1 MSARKTCL
9 RFLPPWKENEV
20 GTFPDTPVTLLA
32 RIAVEATGQR
42 TDEAAWVR
50 LFNLYAPA
58 IRRFAE
64 LQGTP
69 SAESED
75 VTQDI
80 FLRLVAILRGGRYR
94 ADAGRFRC
102 YLATLVRNEL
112 VSRWR
117 KVQARAACVPLDA
130 VPDEAI
136 ATLPPEAAALLDAKW
151 RLARHEAAVEHAL
164 IKTALS
170 RPSTRSLPPSA
181 YRATWSRRS
190 RRAST
195 AWSPLSRRSMP
206 SRIFRRRCHR
216 RGRDAF
222 NIMAAGCPKGRGVGS
237 TLTRQRGY
245 GKICRVDALLPK
257 DW

>member
-1 MSARKTCL
+1 MGA
-9 RFLPPWKENEV
+9 
-20 GTFPDTPVTLLA
+20 FPDTPVTLLA

-58 IRRFAE
+58 IRKFAE

-69 SAESED
+69 ATESED
-75 VTQDI
+75 VAQDI
-80 FLRLVAILRGGRYR
+80 FLRLVAVLRNGRYR
-94 ADAGRFRC
+94 ADEGRFRC

-164 IKTALS
+164 TKTALS
-170 RPSTRSLPPSA
+170 RQSREI
-181 YRATWSRRS
+181 YRAYALEGRPIDEVASAFGVSRNLVAQVKTRVN
-190 RRAST
+190 RMVASLE
-195 AWSPLSRRSMP
+195 AE
-206 SRIFRRRCHR
+206 
-216 RGRDAF
+216 
-222 NIMAAGCPKGRGVGS
+222 
-237 TLTRQRGY
+237 Y
-245 GKICRVDALLPK
+245 GE
-257 DW
+257 

>member
-1 MSARKTCL
+1 MGA
-9 RFLPPWKENEV
+9 
-20 GTFPDTPVTLLA
+20 FPDTPVTLLA

-75 VTQDI
+75 VTQEI

-164 IKTALS
+164 TKTALS
-170 RPSTRSLPPSA
+170 RQSREI
-181 YRATWSRRS
+181 YRAYALEGRSIDQVASAFGVSRNVVAQVKVRVN
-190 RRAST
+190 RMVASLE
-195 AWSPLSRRSMP
+195 AE
-206 SRIFRRRCHR
+206 
-216 RGRDAF
+216 
-222 NIMAAGCPKGRGVGS
+222 
-237 TLTRQRGY
+237 Y
-245 GKICRVDALLPK
+245 GE
-257 DW
+257 

>member
-1 MSARKTCL
+1 MGA
-9 RFLPPWKENEV
+9 
-20 GTFPDTPVTLLA
+20 FPDTPVTLLA

-75 VTQDI
+75 VTQEI

-136 ATLPPEAAALLDAKW
+136 AMLPPEAAALLDAKW

-164 IKTALS
+164 TKTALS
-170 RPSTRSLPPSA
+170 RQSREI
-181 YRATWSRRS
+181 YRAYALEGRPIDEVASAFGVSRNVVAQVKVRVN
-190 RRAST
+190 RMVASLE
-195 AWSPLSRRSMP
+195 AE
-206 SRIFRRRCHR
+206 
-216 RGRDAF
+216 
-222 NIMAAGCPKGRGVGS
+222 
-237 TLTRQRGY
+237 Y
-245 GKICRVDALLPK
+245 GE
-257 DW
+257 

>member
-1 MSARKTCL
+1 MGA
-9 RFLPPWKENEV
+9 
-20 GTFPDTPVTLLA
+20 FPDTPVTLLA

-42 TDEAAWVR
+42 TDEAGWVR

-69 SAESED
+69 SSESED

-94 ADAGRFRC
+94 ADGGRFRC

-117 KVQARAACVPLDA
+117 KAKARAACVPLDA

-164 IKTALS
+164 TKTALS
-170 RPSTRSLPPSA
+170 RQSREI
-181 YRATWSRRS
+181 YRAYALEERPIDEVASAFGVSRNVVAQVKVRVN
-190 RRAST
+190 RMVASLE
-195 AWSPLSRRSMP
+195 AEY
-206 SRIFRRRCHR
+206 
-216 RGRDAF
+216 AE
-222 NIMAAGCPKGRGVGS
+222 
-237 TLTRQRGY
+237 
-245 GKICRVDALLPK
+245 
-257 DW
+257 

>member
-1 MSARKTCL
+1 MGA
-9 RFLPPWKENEV
+9 
-20 GTFPDTPVTLLA
+20 FPDTPVTLLA

-75 VTQDI
+75 VTQEI

-130 VPDEAI
+130 VPDEAL

-164 IKTALS
+164 TKTALS
-170 RPSTRSLPPSA
+170 RQSREI
-181 YRATWSRRS
+181 YRAYALEGRAIDEVASAFGVSRNVVAQVKTRVN
-190 RRAST
+190 RMVASLE
-195 AWSPLSRRSMP
+195 AEY
-206 SRIFRRRCHR
+206 
-216 RGRDAF
+216 AE
-222 NIMAAGCPKGRGVGS
+222 
-237 TLTRQRGY
+237 
-245 GKICRVDALLPK
+245 
-257 DW
+257 

>member
-1 MSARKTCL
+1 M
-9 RFLPPWKENEV
+9 

-58 IRRFAE
+58 IRKFAE

-69 SAESED
+69 AAESED
-75 VTQDI
+75 VAQDI
-80 FLRLVAILRGGRYR
+80 FLRLVAILRNGRYR

-130 VPDEAI
+130 VPDETI

-164 IKTALS
+164 TKTALS
-170 RPSTRSLPPSA
+170 RQSREI
-181 YRATWSRRS
+181 YRAYALEGRPIDEVASAFGVSRNVVAQVKTRVN
-190 RRAST
+190 RMVASLE
-195 AWSPLSRRSMP
+195 AEY
-206 SRIFRRRCHR
+206 
-216 RGRDAF
+216 AE
-222 NIMAAGCPKGRGVGS
+222 
-237 TLTRQRGY
+237 
-245 GKICRVDALLPK
+245 
-257 DW
+257 

>member
-1 MSARKTCL
+1 MGA
-9 RFLPPWKENEV
+9 
-20 GTFPDTPVTLLA
+20 FPDTPVTLLA

-69 SAESED
+69 SSESED

-117 KVQARAACVPLDA
+117 KMQARAACVPLDT
-130 VPDEAI
+130 VPDEAL
-136 ATLPPEAAALLDAKW
+136 ATLPT
-151 RLARHEAAVEHAL
+151 
-164 IKTALS
+164 KTALS
-170 RPSTRSLPPSA
+170 RQSREISRAYVLEGRSIDEVA
-181 YRATWSRRS
+181 AAFGVSRNVVAQVKVRVN
-190 RRAST
+190 RMVASLE
-195 AWSPLSRRSMP
+195 AE
-206 SRIFRRRCHR
+206 
-216 RGRDAF
+216 
-222 NIMAAGCPKGRGVGS
+222 
-237 TLTRQRGY
+237 Y
-245 GKICRVDALLPK
+245 GE
-257 DW
+257 

>member
-1 MSARKTCL
+1 M
-9 RFLPPWKENEV
+9 

-69 SAESED
+69 SSESED

-117 KVQARAACVPLDA
+117 KVQARAPCVPLDA
-130 VPDEAI
+130 VPDEAL
-136 ATLPPEAAALLDAKW
+136 ATLPSEAAALLDAKW

-164 IKTALS
+164 TKTALS
-170 RPSTRSLPPSA
+170 RQSREI
-181 YRATWSRRS
+181 YRAYALEGRAIDEVAAAFGVSRNVVAQVKVRVN
-190 RRAST
+190 RMVASLE
-195 AWSPLSRRSMP
+195 AE
-206 SRIFRRRCHR
+206 
-216 RGRDAF
+216 
-222 NIMAAGCPKGRGVGS
+222 
-237 TLTRQRGY
+237 Y
-245 GKICRVDALLPK
+245 GE
-257 DW
+257 

>member
-1 MSARKTCL
+1 MGA
-9 RFLPPWKENEV
+9 
-20 GTFPDTPVTLLA
+20 FPDTPVTLLA

-136 ATLPPEAAALLDAKW
+136 ATLPSEAAALLDAKW

-164 IKTALS
+164 TKTALS
-170 RPSTRSLPPSA
+170 RQSREI
-181 YRATWSRRS
+181 YRAYALEGRPIDEVASAFGVSRNLVAQIKVRVN
-190 RRAST
+190 RMVASLE
-195 AWSPLSRRSMP
+195 AEY
-206 SRIFRRRCHR
+206 
-216 RGRDAF
+216 AE
-222 NIMAAGCPKGRGVGS
+222 
-237 TLTRQRGY
+237 
-245 GKICRVDALLPK
+245 
-257 DW
+257 

>member
-1 MSARKTCL
+1 MGA
-9 RFLPPWKENEV
+9 
-20 GTFPDTPVTLLA
+20 FPDTPVTLLA

-75 VTQDI
+75 VTQEI

-136 ATLPPEAAALLDAKW
+136 ATLPPEAAALLPVAGN
-151 RLARHEAAVEHAL
+151 
-164 IKTALS
+164 LS
-170 RPSTRSLPPSA
+170 RL
-181 YRATWSRRS
+181 RAGGTVHRPGRFRLWRIAQRGCPGQGA
-190 RRAST
+190 RQPHGR
-195 AWSPLSRRSMP
+195 LSRGG
-206 SRIFRRRCHR
+206 IRRMML
-216 RGRDAF
+216 A
-222 NIMAAGCPKGRGVGS
+222 K
-237 TLTRQRGY
+237 
-245 GKICRVDALLPK
+245 KICRAVIGADGMRLTCWRLDARRGAASAVH
-257 DW
+257 

>member
-1 MSARKTCL
+1 M
-9 RFLPPWKENEV
+9 

-69 SAESED
+69 SSESED

-117 KVQARAACVPLDA
+117 KVQARAPCVPLDA
-130 VPDEAI
+130 VPDEAL

-164 IKTALS
+164 TKTALS
-170 RPSTRSLPPSA
+170 RQSREI
-181 YRATWSRRS
+181 YRAYALEGRAIDEVAAAFGVSRNVVAQVKVRVN
-190 RRAST
+190 RMVASLE
-195 AWSPLSRRSMP
+195 AE
-206 SRIFRRRCHR
+206 
-216 RGRDAF
+216 
-222 NIMAAGCPKGRGVGS
+222 
-237 TLTRQRGY
+237 Y
-245 GKICRVDALLPK
+245 GE
-257 DW
+257 

>member
-1 MSARKTCL
+1 M
-9 RFLPPWKENEV
+9 

-69 SAESED
+69 SSESED

-117 KVQARAACVPLDA
+117 KVQARAPCVPLDA
-130 VPDEAI
+130 VPDEAL

-164 IKTALS
+164 TKTALS
-170 RPSTRSLPPSA
+170 RQSREI
-181 YRATWSRRS
+181 YRAYALEGRAIDEVAAAFGVSRNVVAQVKVRVNRMVTS
-190 RRAST
+190 LEAE
-195 AWSPLSRRSMP
+195 
-206 SRIFRRRCHR
+206 
-216 RGRDAF
+216 
-222 NIMAAGCPKGRGVGS
+222 
-237 TLTRQRGY
+237 Y
-245 GKICRVDALLPK
+245 GE
-257 DW
+257 

>member
-164 IKTALS
+164 TKTALS
-170 RPSTRSLPPSA
+170 RQSREI
-181 YRATWSRRS
+181 YRAYALEGRPIDEVTSAFGVSRNVVAQVKTRVN
-190 RRAST
+190 RMVASLE
-195 AWSPLSRRSMP
+195 AEY
-206 SRIFRRRCHR
+206 
-216 RGRDAF
+216 AE
-222 NIMAAGCPKGRGVGS
+222 
-237 TLTRQRGY
+237 
-245 GKICRVDALLPK
+245 
-257 DW
+257 

>member
-1 MSARKTCL
+1 M
-9 RFLPPWKENEV
+9 

-75 VTQDI
+75 VTQEI

-164 IKTALS
+164 TKTALS
-170 RPSTRSLPPSA
+170 RQSREI
-181 YRATWSRRS
+181 YRAYALEGRPIDEVASAFGVSRNVVAQVKTRVN
-190 RRAST
+190 RMVASLE
-195 AWSPLSRRSMP
+195 AEY
-206 SRIFRRRCHR
+206 
-216 RGRDAF
+216 AE
-222 NIMAAGCPKGRGVGS
+222 
-237 TLTRQRGY
+237 
-245 GKICRVDALLPK
+245 
-257 DW
+257 